1 MKLIYR
7 FVSFHSGE
15 ERNVVELIIGEE
27 LVSSSYEMSLNEDYK
42 RHGESVSV
50 DGDIKEKYQL
60 RGLPSEMEVIRN
72 LKGRSVFI
80 KGVLQVLSDDGKPV
94 FGLAVGE
101 WASFKELVKG
111 TLRELAKMVKSNTF
125 PFSLMMKKG
134 EAKAVIYIPEGR
146 IRYGK
151 VESVLK
157 EFFEEEKSQ
166 MVVPFV
172 FGKEDVE
179 KIAGQEISD
188 SRWKEL
194 SSRINDE
201 IVSRFGGDVVGLIKQ
216 LLKEKDV
223 GMMEI

>member
-15 ERNVVELIIGEE
+15 ERNIVELIIGEE
-27 LVSSSYEMSLNEDYK
+27 LVSRSYELSLNEDYRK
-42 RHGESVSV
+42 HGKNISVG
-50 DGDIKEKYQL
+50 GDIKEKYQL

-80 KGVLQVLSDDGKPV
+80 KGILQVLSDDGKSV
-94 FGLAVGE
+94 FGLVVGD

-111 TLRELAKMVKSNTF
+111 TLKELARMMKSDVF

-146 IRYGK
+146 IKYGK

-157 EFFEEEKSQ
+157 EFFEDKESQ

-172 FGKEDVE
+172 FNKEDVE
-179 KIAGQEISD
+179 GIIGQEISD
-188 SRWKEL
+188 SRWKEV

-216 LLKEKDV
+216 LLKEKDME
-223 GMMEI
+223 MMGT